1 MQERQKILLLRV
13 CYWTGAIVDAV
24 AAILMISPEIWSSF
38 NGLAIGTTGSGTILA
53 LGPGV
58 SLMAGWTILLIW
70 ADRKPVERKGVLLI
84 TIFPVIAGLAIYN
97 VYGIISGLEAAVSI
111 LPVLALQAGLV
122 ALFGIG
128 YYNARDIQVGT
139 TRRSL

>member
-1 MQERQKILLLRV
+1 MGV
-13 CYWTGAIVDAV
+13 IVDAV
-24 AAILMISPEIWSSF
+24 AAILMISPSVWSSF
-38 NGLAIGTTGSGTILA
+38 NGLTIGTTGSGTVLA

-97 VYGIISGLEAAVSI
+97 VYGIVSGLEAAVSV

-128 YYNARDIQVGT
+128 YYNARDIHVGPT
-139 TRRSL
+139 GQPL